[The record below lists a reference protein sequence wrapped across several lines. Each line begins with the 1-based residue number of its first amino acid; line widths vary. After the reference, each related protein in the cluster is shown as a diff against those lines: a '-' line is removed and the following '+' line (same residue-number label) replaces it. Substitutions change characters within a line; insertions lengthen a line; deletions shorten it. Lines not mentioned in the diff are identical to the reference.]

1 MHRQLTGW
9 LKVSVLAAIT
19 GCSTGTAS
27 PPTSTAGQQVVPGVE
42 VLLRDSLHLVA
53 GRRAGFVANM
63 AAVDREGTSAV
74 DRLRTGGVDLVALFS
89 PEHGFRASAAPGER
103 VASTTDSATG
113 LPIYSLYGQTVAPT
127 PEMLAGLDLI
137 LVDLPD
143 VGARYYTYISTT
155 VEVMRAAGRAGLPVV
170 ILDRPNPI
178 GGAMQG
184 NILDPAFRSFV
195 GMLQVPM
202 RNGLTL
208 AEQAL
213 LARDELGIDVD
224 LRVVPAGGWMRDVT
238 LDRAGLPFL
247 PPSPNLKDLE
257 SLFHYPGTC
266 LFEGTALS
274 VGRGTSHPFHQV
286 GAPWLD
292 TTTVLLRLRAAGL
305 PGVRFVA
312 DTFTPVQPGDAKHP
326 GVLLR
331 GIRLVLT
338 DAATY
343 DPTVTAVALLAAIQ
357 AVHPDR
363 IGFVDRQFDRLAG
376 GSALREAIRAGWD
389 HHRIAAAWQA
399 PLEAFRAR
407 SKPFLLYP

>member
-1 MHRQLTGW
+1 MHRRLTGW
-9 LKVSVLAAIT
+9 LKVSVLAAVT
-19 GCSTGTAS
+19 GCSAGAAS
-27 PPTSTAGQQVVPGVE
+27 PPAAGGGQHVVPGIE
-42 VLLRDSLHLVA
+42 VLLQDSLHLVA
-53 GRRAGFVANM
+53 GRRVGLVANM

-74 DRLRTGGVDLVALFS
+74 ERLRTGGIHLVALFS
-89 PEHGFRASAAPGER
+89 PEHGFRATAAPGER
-103 VASTTDSATG
+103 VASSVDSATG

-127 PEMLAGLDLI
+127 PEMLAGLEVV

-155 VEVMRAAGRAGLPVV
+155 VEVMRAAGRAGLPVIV
-170 ILDRPNPI
+170 LDRPNPI

-184 NILDPAFRSFV
+184 NVLDPAFRSFV

-202 RNGLTL
+202 RTGMTL

-213 LARDELGIDVD
+213 LAREELGIDVD
-224 LRVVPAGGWMRDVT
+224 LRVVPAGGWTREVT
-238 LDRAGLPFL
+238 LDQAGLPFR
-247 PPSPNLKDLE
+247 PPSPNLKELE

-274 VGRGTSHPFHQV
+274 VGRGTSRPFHQI

-292 TTTVLLRLRAAGL
+292 TAAVIVRLRQAGL

-312 DTFTPVQPGDAKHP
+312 DTFTPVRPGDAKHP

-331 GIRLVLT
+331 GIRLVMT
-338 DAATY
+338 DPATY
-343 DPTVTAVALLAAIQ
+343 DPTVAAVALLAAIQ

-376 GSALREAIRAGWD
+376 GSALREAIQAGWD
-389 HHRIAAAWQA
+389 HHRIAATWGA
-399 PLEAFRAR
+399 PLEAFRAH
-407 SKPFLLYP
+407 SAPFLLYP